1 MNMCYYQGGSFM
13 KKNIFKT
20 FLFGNIYCALFLI
33 IGLIF
38 KMPVIKI
45 ANGLFYSMAIYII
58 VGLIALLNPKK
69 TLNESKDE
77 EKASSSLKDRLFKGN
92 DLVSQ
97 GYRVFLYCFEI
108 CIIIIIYSY
117 FVYEVGAKNL

>member
-1 MNMCYYQGGSFM
+1 M

>member
-1 MNMCYYQGGSFM
+1 M
-13 KKNIFKT
+13 KRNIFKS
-20 FLFGNIYCALFLI
+20 FLFGNIYCTLFLI

-38 KMPVIKI
+38 KIPVVNI
-45 ANGLFYSMAIYII
+45 ANGLFYSIAIYII
-58 VGLIALLNPKK
+58 VGLIALLNPRKTSDISKNEKK
-69 TLNESKDE
+69 AD
-77 EKASSSLKDRLFKGN
+77 SSLKDKLFKSN